1 MFAIEAAI
9 KILGYTFL
17 GYLKNK
23 WNVFDFMLVIV
34 SFVDIVLTKAEVVD
48 PGTLSIFKVLRLVS
62 YSSNSLSLS
71 ICYNIRLHI
80 TVYIFL
86 KNTKS
91 LLFIAV
97 LHPTYS
103 SSNVLNYNMI

>member
-9 KILGYTFL
+9 KILGYTFR

-23 WNVFDFMLVIV
+23 WNVFDGMLVIV

-62 YSSNSLSLS
+62 
-71 ICYNIRLHI
+71 C
-80 TVYIFL
+80 
-86 KNTKS
+86 
-91 LLFIAV
+91 
-97 LHPTYS
+97 
-103 SSNVLNYNMI
+103 